1 MGTDREGEQL
11 GARVRDLRIERG
23 LTQRELA
30 EPGYSRGFLAAVE
43 SGHRVPTDEALAY
56 LADRLGVDADDLRY
70 GRPTGIREELAARMA
85 LIRRQLSAGEVAEAA
100 RGAAVVLAEA
110 QRYQLPDLAG
120 LARLV
125 EGDVLL
131 HGNDFSAALASFQ
144 AAEAFAPAGAVAA
157 ETTAKVS
164 NCLFLT
170 GQTAAAIELAES
182 ALRQLRSRPPIDPAV
197 ELRLLIPLIYPYV
210 EVGAVQRARRLV
222 DDGLALLPRVHEPTV
237 VASFHTVA
245 TQVWN
250 AQGRLAEVDDALNQA
265 RRIWSELGWE
275 REIGRCHWMRGYVL
289 VRMDRL
295 TEAAQELVQAR
306 DILGRVGA
314 RHYYGGATME
324 LAEVRRRQG
333 VLAEAEQL
341 CREAAAVV
349 LAAGYDEGIA
359 EADRLLGRIAI
370 ARNDVAGAERLLSRA
385 ADRYEAAGL
394 FNELM
399 RTCRELGDLLA
410 GQQRLAEA
418 VSVLRRGVSCV
429 DKID

>member
-1 MGTDREGEQL
+1 MQL
-11 GARVRDLRIERG
+11 GARIRDLRVERG

-56 LADRLGVDADDLRY
+56 LADRLGVGTDDLRY
-70 GRPTGIREELAARMA
+70 GRPIGVREELVERLAQV
-85 LIRRQLSAGEVAEAA
+85 RRRLSAGDDGFAASEAA
-100 RGAAVVLAEA
+100 RVLAEA
-110 QRYQLPDLAG
+110 QRYHLPDLAG

-131 HGNDFSAALASFQ
+131 HRNDPAAALAAFRAA
-144 AAEAFAPAGAVAA
+144 AAEPITGVVAA
-157 ETTAKVS
+157 ETIARVS
-164 NCLFLT
+164 NSLFLT
-170 GQTAAAIELAES
+170 GQTAAAIELVES
-182 ALRQLRSRPPIDPAV
+182 ELRAVRAAPPIDPAV
-197 ELRLLIPLIYPYV
+197 ELRLLTPLIYPYV

-222 DDGLALLPRVHEPTV
+222 DDGLALLPRVTDMSI

-245 TQVWN
+245 SQVWN
-250 AQGRLAEVDDALNQA
+250 AQGVLAEVDAALNTA
-265 RRIWSELGWE
+265 RRIWAELGME

-289 VRMDRL
+289 LRMDRL
-295 TEAAQELVQAR
+295 AEADGELVLAR

-314 RHYYGGATME
+314 QHFYGGATME

-333 VLAEAEQL
+333 RFDEAESL
-341 CREAAAVV
+341 CLEAAQVV
-349 LAAGYDEGIA
+349 NAAGYDEGIA
-359 EADRLLGRIAI
+359 EADRLLGRIAV
-370 ARNDVAGAERLLSRA
+370 ARDDLRGAEALLSRA

-399 RTCRELGDLLA
+399 RTCRELGELLV
-410 GQQRLAEA
+410 GQERLTEA
-418 VSVLRRGVSCV
+418 VSVMRRGVSCV